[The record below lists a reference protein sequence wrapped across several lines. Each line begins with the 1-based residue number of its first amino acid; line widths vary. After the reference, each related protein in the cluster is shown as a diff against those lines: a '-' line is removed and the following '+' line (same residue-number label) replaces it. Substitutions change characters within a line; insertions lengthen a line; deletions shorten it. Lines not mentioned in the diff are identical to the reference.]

1 MSSPDVYEDL
11 NSHVP
16 TQQGLISGLR
26 PVVGRS
32 DTDNLLSYYQSPLA
46 DSHYQDTEGRSRTLT
61 GPSRQLSVAS
71 SDSDYSDSSHSD
83 YTGAAAQ
90 KRLNIP
96 SEGGSDRRR
105 VAIVEMDTLVETAKK
120 KSIRSRRGKDGFGS
134 LALVAPPDASPNSYS
149 QFTPP
154 LSAPVEGKHGLD
166 LPIHEDVR
174 THQRSQSE
182 INSPSKKSPRNV
194 GIVGTAVQPI
204 VLELETVSEKGQA
217 LQPPPLFIHPQS
229 RSPSPGAALASPTS
243 LLPMVKRRSTGQSI
257 LVVTPEIGAA
267 KPIDAPV
274 ASPVVVALDSQDVL
288 QTTSPEES
296 PSMSQSVPQA
306 AIQPE
311 LHFPQV
317 PTSYLNY
324 KPGIHATAGPLPPP
338 PRAAFTI
345 DTQTPP
351 PPRPPRLN
359 TPVSPQTGHTPFSNS
374 RFANM
379 SPRRGDLDVMRQAL
393 QLPPSVAKA
402 LAARP
407 ASTKPPLNP
416 SPKSVDDPSSSSHSS
431 TSHDILDGTKSS
443 HRREGAFSPSSE
455 DTSPESVTIN
465 VSESDAGKAET
476 VIPPSLR
483 RVDQHISPIHED
495 FAGNEPPITEHPLK
509 PPSSLAAYSSISAG
523 SSSSSFGTL
532 QPAGLGMYANE
543 SQTGGPR
550 VNPIQEDTWV
560 DVQTVESS
568 PSTSPRASVEH
579 PRLSAEHSHHSR
591 TITSHTTSQSLS
603 VDGHTSVSRSPSS
616 SPHMPRSHSPSIL
629 SQSDSRSSTHSPAPS
644 PPPKSFRHS
653 ITTGLKRMSLPRSP
667 SGKSL
672 SRGSHERER
681 SSTEENDS
689 SHHPL
694 PDIPQAQLLN
704 FQPPVPLRNIQSIQ
718 NYQKVTRPFIT
729 PLQPIKHKRKID
741 PSPAA
746 MFCSEVTSRR
756 NASERCMLYAQK
768 INELYMYDC
777 GLGDWMEQMRGRG
790 SGSTHRGAAISLIE
804 ATPTS
809 PVSTNFHSISPST
822 IPFTSQPRQISGSSH
837 TSVITEATFPRRPD
851 ASAATDL
858 SVTFKD
864 ALSMSPPSGP
874 PPLPYPSLVSTNQK
888 LRSNTSVGSTS
899 GSESPAK
906 GYKSLIPGSTSKTG
920 AFFASLGRKASVSR
934 KDKGLGSSGLGQP
947 SSSSPARLTKQPQKH
962 TSQNSHPPVVVTTGP
977 PSVPGGPRAPPN
989 RMLRSQTIM
998 VSPMPSDSSSSSS
1011 TGRTNVMA
1019 RRPSLYNIPS
1029 ADSVHHS
1036 VPSSNGHTGKLNVK
1050 GGPRAQSS
1058 SPSKP
1063 PTRALYGSSTPPEIS
1078 WDPEFRRQVDKLSD
1092 LLPHADRAVLA
1103 GYLRRSGQ
1111 DILAIGQYLED
1122 EKTGRLRRD

>member
-1 MSSPDVYEDL
+1 
-11 NSHVP
+11 
-16 TQQGLISGLR
+16 
-26 PVVGRS
+26 
-32 DTDNLLSYYQSPLA
+32 DNLLSYYQSPLA

-182 INSPSKKSPRNV
+182 INPPSKKSPRNV

-229 RSPSPGAALASPTS
+229 RSPSPGASLASPTS

-288 QTTSPEES
+288 QTASPEES

-407 ASTKPPLNP
+407 ASTKPPSNP
-416 SPKSVDDPSSSSHSS
+416 SPKSVDEPSSSSLSP
-431 TSHDILDGTKSS
+431 TCHDLPDGTKSS

-465 VSESDAGKAET
+465 VSESDAGKAEA

-495 FAGNEPPITEHPLK
+495 FAANEPPITEHPLK
-509 PPSSLAAYSSISAG
+509 PPSSLAAYSSISA
-523 SSSSSFGTL
+523 
-532 QPAGLGMYANE
+532 
-543 SQTGGPR
+543 
-550 VNPIQEDTWV
+550 
-560 DVQTVESS
+560 
-568 PSTSPRASVEH
+568 EH
-579 PRLSAEHSHHSR
+579 THHSR

-616 SPHMPRSHSPSIL
+616 SPHLPRSHSPSIL

-704 FQPPVPLRNIQSIQ
+704 FQPP
-718 NYQKVTRPFIT
+718 
-729 PLQPIKHKRKID
+729 HKRKID

-777 GLGDWMEQMRGRG
+777 GLGDWMEQMRGR
-790 SGSTHRGAAISLIE
+790 E

-809 PVSTNFHSISPST
+809 PVSTNFHSILPST

-874 PPLPYPSLVSTNQK
+874 PPLPYPSLVTTNQK

-947 SSSSPARLTKQPQKH
+947 SSSSSARLTKQPQKH

-998 VSPMPSDSSSSSS
+998 ISPMPSDSSSSSS

-1036 VPSSNGHTGKLNVK
+1036 
-1050 GGPRAQSS
+1050 
-1058 SPSKP
+1058 
-1063 PTRALYGSSTPPEIS
+1063 IS